1 MAVAD
6 GAPDNWTFLES
17 LSPDRS
23 LLDFWHA
30 AQHLKSAADAAF
42 GKETAEGTA
51 WFEKWRQ
58 TLRHDAKGAA
68 KVIDA
73 LRHLLRKEK
82 GETCIRRERGYVRNN
97 RHRMDDA
104 NAAKAGFAIGSG
116 AVEAANKVLV
126 TTRMK
131 RSGQSWGRDGGQ
143 GVLRIRAL
151 CKSNRFDR
159 VWKDLVPRFNR
170 QGDWVPTSPANDNRA
185 IRVALAA

>member
-1 MAVAD
+1 
-6 GAPDNWTFLES
+6 
-17 LSPDRS
+17 
-23 LLDFWHA
+23 
-30 AQHLKSAADAAF
+30 
-42 GKETAEGTA
+42 
-51 WFEKWRQ
+51 
-58 TLRHDAKGAA
+58 LRHDAKGAA

-82 GETCIRRERGYVRNN
+82 GETCIRRELGYFRNN
-97 RHRMDDA
+97 RHHMDAA
-104 NAAKAGFAIGSG
+104 N
-116 AVEAANKVLV
+116 AANKVLV